1 MKLKDVKK
9 LIEDSVLLKVP
20 GKPVL
25 IWLKGIE
32 DDIYDDREIECMY
45 LVKKLGQIVIELK

>member
-1 MKLKDVKK
+1 MNLKDLKK

-25 IWLKGIE
+25 IWLKGVE
-32 DDIYDDREIECMY
+32 DDLYDEREVKCMY
-45 LVKKLGQIVIELK
+45 LDKKLDQIIIELK